1 MKPFIL
7 QSFAALFFILSPTFG
22 VNYVYAQP
30 SLTSFGLVPASPEQI
45 KKVPVALKY
54 RGYIPPKV
62 DLTSR
67 MLPPGY
73 QGLQSSCVAW
83 AIAYSAQSYYANNT
97 NQASLNKRFVGSPA
111 FIYNQ
116 LTTDQLRCQSGTS
129 IIDALSLLKQ
139 QGVPNL
145 FEFPYN
151 ENSCSEMP
159 SEQVKSN
166 AGNQR
171 IVGFNH
177 IQRNDIESIKTQLY
191 AGNPVIFG
199 MNIPQSFLDFRGQSI
214 YSDIVSGAPNAHAMV
229 LIGYDDNKSAFK
241 IINSWGGWW
250 GDKGYGWIDYETLVS
265 RAYEFYVIN
274 PGFQVPRADEPSV
287 RVVEQPI
294 IPTPPTPIPAPIARP
309 ITPIEVNKPPEPI
322 KPVVVA
328 PVVSPL
334 TSLEIQQK
342 IIQVSEILPC
352 SRIKVDVSDSGKVT
366 MTGFVKDSTDLNQLK
381 SQANAISGV
390 SLVNSKI
397 KINPWPTCEANQTIG
412 DAKVNTSEVKVEIPN
427 HANGILKLGELFSIQ
442 VKTSNKAGFLY
453 LTYLQANGEA
463 VELMWGQPVPANS
476 RVKVGGQL
484 KISEPLGQEMLIAVI
499 SPRAL
504 FKANNDAFT
513 DRRFLSSLRET
524 LAKLPESEIEQVS
537 VGVLPI
543 RTVGR

>member
-1 MKPFIL
+1 MMRFIL
-7 QSFAALFFILSPTFG
+7 QSFAVLFLMFSYSFG
-22 VNYVYAQP
+22 VNCAYAQA
-30 SLTSFGLVPASPEQI
+30 SLARFGLVPASSEQL

-62 DLTSR
+62 DLSSR

-83 AIAYSAQSYYANNT
+83 AVAYSAQSYYANNAK
-97 NQASLNKRFVGSPA
+97 QPSLNKRFVGSPA

-116 LTTDQLRCQSGTS
+116 LTTDPGRCQSGTS
-129 IIDALSLLKQ
+129 VIDALSLLKQ

-145 FEFPYN
+145 SEFPYY
-151 ENSCSEMP
+151 ENSCSETP
-159 SEQVKSN
+159 SEQIKSI

-171 IVGFNH
+171 IAGFNH
-177 IQRNDIESIKTQLY
+177 IQRNDIETIKTQLY

-214 YSDIVSGAPNAHAMV
+214 YSDIDSGAFDAHAMV

-241 IINSWGGWW
+241 IINSWGSWW
-250 GDKGYGWIDYETLVS
+250 GDKGYGWIDYKTLVS

-274 PGFQVPRADEPSV
+274 PGFPVPRADEPPV

-294 IPTPPTPIPAPIARP
+294 VLTPPTPIPTPIARP
-309 ITPIEVNKPPEPI
+309 IAPIEVNKPPEPI
-322 KPVVVA
+322 NPVAVT

-334 TSLEIQQK
+334 TSLEIQKK
-342 IIQVSEILPC
+342 IVQISEILPC
-352 SRIKVDVSDSGKVT
+352 SRIKVDVSDSGMVS
-366 MTGFVKDSTDLNQLK
+366 MTGFVKDSADLNRLK

-390 SLVNSKI
+390 KFVNSKI
-397 KINPWPTCEANQTIG
+397 NINPWPICEANQTIG
-412 DAKVNTSEVKVEIPN
+412 DAKVNTSEVRVEIPN
-427 HANGILKLGELFSIQ
+427 HANGILKLGELFNIQ

-463 VELMWGQPVPANS
+463 VGLMWGQPVPANS
-476 RVKVGGQL
+476 RVRVGGQL
-484 KISEPLGQEMLIAVI
+484 KISAPLGQEMLIAIV

-504 FKANNDAFT
+504 FKANNDAIT